1 MYKIAVIGDYGSI
14 YGFATLGLSICPV
27 KTREEAKNKLK
38 QLAEGKY
45 GIIYITE
52 AVAAEIKEEIE
63 KYQEQTLPAI
73 DSDPG
78 RVGQHRRRSR
88 RRQKDC
94 GAGGRFRYSV
104 FTGIRK
110 VGNSSK

>member
-14 YGFATLGLSICPV
+14 YGFATLGLSICPG

-73 DSDPG
+73 IQIPG
-78 RVGQHRRRSR
+78 VSGNT
-88 RRQKDC
+88 
-94 GAGGRFRYSV
+94 GAGVDGV
-104 FTGIRK
+104 KKTVEQA
-110 VGNSSK
+110 VGSDILFSQE